1 MAQNANTQFISNL
14 TDSAKLSLQI
24 LRNTHD
30 QLCYWVY
37 VLSRPIKR
45 RINQKLKP
53 KWQSGLYNGIGGK
66 IEHDESPYEAIAREF
81 QEETGVETK
90 PDEWKLYVTL
100 TRPDIYRVY
109 FLCMIS
115 DKVHNIRTTEEE
127 IVKLLPCDALP
138 KNVIHNLRWLIPLAL
153 INHYR

>member
-1 MAQNANTQFISNL
+1 MIN
-14 TDSAKLSLQI
+14 
-24 LRNTHD
+24 
-30 QLCYWVY
+30 Y
-37 VLSRPIKR
+37 VTGFMFSQDLLNVGLIK
-45 RINQKLKP
+45 KLKP

-153 INHYR
+153 DKSLSMTTPIYIEEIKNP